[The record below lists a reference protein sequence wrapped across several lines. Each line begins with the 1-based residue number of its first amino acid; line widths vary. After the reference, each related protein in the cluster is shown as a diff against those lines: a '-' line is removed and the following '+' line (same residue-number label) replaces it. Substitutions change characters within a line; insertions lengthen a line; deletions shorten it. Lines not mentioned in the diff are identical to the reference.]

1 MALFPNPGPSFRRL
15 KRLAWL
21 FAQSPIFRPATG
33 LFITLMVLLGLQ
45 TLIQLNNN
53 KIAGDIV
60 TSIGAGNFPK
70 YAKLAALY
78 LLLYLVLTLVDV
90 TFRFMEER
98 LGLML
103 RQGLTELLID
113 RYLGDRAYLRLVGQP
128 EVDNPDQRIT
138 EDVKTLTSNALSFL
152 LIVVR
157 AIAYL
162 IVFSAVLQ
170 GITPR
175 LLWAAIIYAGV
186 GSIITIVVG
195 KRLVGLNFDQ
205 LHKEADLRFELVRTR
220 ENARAIA
227 LQREENRQG
236 PRLLHRL
243 NEVVMNYRLIIV
255 RNAFLGLCTTS
266 FNYLI
271 IVIPVLIVAPLC
283 FSGDEPIGA
292 LAKSA
297 DAFRYVVNSFSVLI
311 TEFPRLTLLTAVV
324 ARLGQLVNAIQ
335 APPKTNGLVVEE
347 NGDRLAVNQL
357 TLVDPSDNHRL
368 FAGLSFEVNPGEHLL
383 IMGKPG
389 AGKSELMQAI
399 AGLWPSGNGTIIRP
413 PLDRI
418 AFIPS
423 QPYLTPSTL
432 RQVLTPR
439 DGALANSDDE
449 LMDMLTCLHLDELV
463 NRVGGLDVERDWEA
477 TLSVGERQALAL
489 ARLLVLRPRF
499 AILNEVTGGLGGE
512 IRRVFYQR
520 LEEAGVTVITLASR
534 RILPEFH
541 KRQLTLPGDVSRSAG
556 PTAA

>member
-1 MALFPNPGPSFRRL
+1 MAILPNPGPSFRRL

-21 FAQSPIFRPATG
+21 FVQSPIFRPSAG
-33 LFITLMVLLGLQ
+33 LFAVLMVLLGLQ
-45 TLIQLNNN
+45 TAIQLNNN

-60 TSIGAGNFPK
+60 TSIGAGNFPQ

-103 RQGLTELLID
+103 RQGLTELLIE
-113 RYLGDRAYLRLVGQP
+113 RYLGDRAYFRLLGQP

-138 EDVKTLTSNALSFL
+138 EDVKTLTGNALSFL
-152 LIVVR
+152 LIVMR
-157 AIAYL
+157 AMAYL
-162 IVFSAVLQ
+162 VVFSAVLQ

-175 LLWAAIIYAGV
+175 LLWAAIVYAAI
-186 GSIITIVVG
+186 GSIITIVIG
-195 KRLVGLNFDQ
+195 KRLVRLNIDQ

-236 PRLLHRL
+236 PRLFLRL
-243 NEVVMNYRLIIV
+243 TDVIMNYRLIIV

-283 FSGDEPIGA
+283 FSGEEPIGA

-335 APPKTNGLVVEE
+335 LPPKANGLVVEE
-347 NGDRLAVNQL
+347 NGDRLAVENL
-357 TLVDPSDNHRL
+357 TLVDPSDNHR
-368 FAGLSFEVNPGEHLL
+368 FFSGLTFDVNPGDHLL
-383 IMGKPG
+383 ITGKPG
-389 AGKSELMQAI
+389 AGKSELMQAL
-399 AGLWPSGNGTIIRP
+399 AGLWPTGHGKIVRP
-413 PLDRI
+413 PLDRL
-418 AFIPS
+418 AFVPS

-432 RQVLTPR
+432 REVLTPR
-439 DGALANSDDE
+439 GGTLMNTDDE
-449 LMDMLTCLHLDELV
+449 LMDILMCLHLDELV
-463 NRVGGLDVERDWEA
+463 VRVGGLDVERDWEA
-477 TLSVGERQALAL
+477 TLAVGERQAVSL

-499 AILNEVTGGLGGE
+499 AVLNEVTGGMDGE
-512 IRRVFYQR
+512 TRRAYYHR
-520 LEEAGVTVITLASR
+520 LDQAGVTVITLASR

-541 KRQLTLPGDVSRSAG
+541 KRQLVLPSDANLSAG
-556 PTAA
+556 PHAA